1 MLEGP
6 NVTLASLDPSEVS
19 NDYVSWF
26 NTPETF
32 RFLGSKF
39 PQTATSIRQYVESI
53 ARPDFVSRIL
63 LRESGRHVGNIA
75 LQGFSAVH
83 RRMEL
88 GIVIG
93 DQAARGRGI
102 GREACSLAIA
112 YAFGHL
118 NLHKVTAG
126 TVADN
131 HGMTKVFLALGFEIE
146 GTLKEH
152 YFAGD
157 RYRDYHVFGVTRRAF
172 APAPGTEFLLTA

>member
-1 MLEGP
+1 MLQGP
-6 NVTLASLDPSEVS
+6 NVALAPLDTSHVTD
-19 NDYVSWF
+19 DYVSWF

-39 PQTATSIRQYVESI
+39 PQTLSNVRQYVESI
-53 ARPDFVSRIL
+53 SRPDFMCRIL
-63 LRESGRHVGNIA
+63 LRESGLHVGNLA
-75 LQGFSAVH
+75 MQGFSAIH

-93 DQAARGRGI
+93 DASARGRGL
-102 GREACSLAIA
+102 GREASSLAIA

-126 TVADN
+126 TVVDN
-131 HGMTKVFLALGFEIE
+131 AGMTKVFLALGFEIE
-146 GTLKEH
+146 GTLKQH

-157 RYRDYHVFGVTRRAF
+157 GYRDYHVFGVRRAQF
-172 APAPGTEFLLTA
+172 KPAAGTEFLLTP